1 MLSTDTQDL
10 FELDVQEFEL
20 VDSSAEAPTQSIP
33 PRTITTCAIC

>member
-20 VDSSAEAPTQSIP
+20 TDSSADAPTQSVP
-33 PRTITTCAIC
+33 PRTITTCAVC